1 MSFLNQISPKEKYLY
16 SLAILIMVGS
26 FFIFNSMLFSLTFS
40 FLVLL
45 IVEQRYTQAKI
56 LRKNK
61 ENFNQVESLLSIYS
75 QLKFRAPIPS
85 TRGMAAS
92 PDFLKLTMETIISNK
107 PEFIVELGS
116 GTSTIIA
123 AKTLEQLKSGFLLSI
138 DHDAKFAEQTRQ
150 RITLETLEKYSKVI
164 TSELKDI
171 TVNGESYNWYD
182 TSFLEKI
189 DRKIELL
196 IVDGPPRIINKNAR
210 FPAIPLLKKYFT
222 DNTVILLDDGGRKD
236 EQNTV
241 KLWLKELD
249 KFNVDYFNTE
259 KGTFKL
265 SKIEKYGQNKHRLEI
280 LNE

>member
-26 FFIFNSMLFSLTFS
+26 FFVFNSMLFSLTFS

-56 LRKNK
+56 LRKN
-61 ENFNQVESLLSIYS
+61 NDNYYQVESLLSIYS
-75 QLKFRAPIPS
+75 HLKFQASIPT

-92 PDFLKLTMETIISNK
+92 PDFLKLIMETIISNK
-107 PEFIVELGS
+107 PELIVELGS

-123 AKTLEQLKSGFLLSI
+123 AKTLEKLKSGFLLSI
-138 DHDAKFAEQTRQ
+138 DNDAKFAEQTRQ
-150 RITLETLEKYSKVI
+150 RITLETLEKYSEVI

-222 DNTVILLDDGGRKD
+222 DDMVILLDDGRRQD

-265 SKIEKYGQNKHRLEI
+265 SKIEEYVQNKHGLEI

>member
-26 FFIFNSMLFSLTFS
+26 FFVFNSMLFSLTFS

-107 PEFIVELGS
+107 PELIVELGS

-123 AKTLEQLKSGFLLSI
+123 AKTLEKLKSGF
-138 DHDAKFAEQTRQ
+138 
-150 RITLETLEKYSKVI
+150 YSQ
-164 TSELKDI
+164 
-171 TVNGESYNWYD
+171 
-182 TSFLEKI
+182 
-189 DRKIELL
+189 L
-196 IVDGPPRIINKNAR
+196 IMMLN
-210 FPAIPLLKKYFT
+210 L
-222 DNTVILLDDGGRKD
+222 
-236 EQNTV
+236 
-241 KLWLKELD
+241 
-249 KFNVDYFNTE
+249 
-259 KGTFKL
+259 
-265 SKIEKYGQNKHRLEI
+265 QNKHARG
-280 LNE
+280 

>member
-1 MSFLNQISPKEKYLY
+1 MSFLKKISPKEKYIY
-16 SLAILIMVGS
+16 SLSILIIMGS
-26 FFIFNSMLFSLTFS
+26 FFVFDSILLSLTFS
-40 FLVLL
+40 ILVLL

-56 LRKNK
+56 LRKN
-61 ENFNQVESLLSIYS
+61 NDNYYQVESLLSIYS
-75 QLKFRAPIPS
+75 HLKFQASIPT

-92 PDFLKLTMETIISNK
+92 PDFLKLIMETIISNK
-107 PEFIVELGS
+107 PELIVELGS

-123 AKTLEQLKSGFLLSI
+123 AKTIEKLKNGFLLSI
-138 DHDAKFAEQTRQ
+138 DNDAKFAEQTRQ
-150 RITLETLEKYSKVI
+150 RITLETLEKYSEVI

-222 DNTVILLDDGGRKD
+222 DDMVILLDDGRRKD

-265 SKIEKYGQNKHRLEI
+265 SKIEEYGQNKHGLEI

>member
-1 MSFLNQISPKEKYLY
+1 M
-16 SLAILIMVGS
+16 
-26 FFIFNSMLFSLTFS
+26 
-40 FLVLL
+40 VLL

-75 QLKFRAPIPS
+75 QLKFRASIPS

-92 PDFLKLTMETIISNK
+92 PDFLKLIMETIISNK
-107 PEFIVELGS
+107 PELIVELGS

-123 AKTLEQLKSGFLLSI
+123 AKTLEKLKSGFLLSI
-138 DHDAKFAEQTRQ
+138 DNDAKFAEQTRQ
-150 RITLETLEKYSKVI
+150 RITLETFEKYSEVI
-164 TSELKDI
+164 TSELNNI

-210 FPAIPLLKKYFT
+210 YPAIPVLKQYFKE
-222 DNTVILLDDGGRKD
+222 NTVILLDDGRRKD

-241 KLWLKELD
+241 ELWLKELD
-249 KFNVDYFNTE
+249 KFKAEYFNTE

-265 SKIEKYGQNKHRLEI
+265 SKLE
-280 LNE
+280 

>member
-26 FFIFNSMLFSLTFS
+26 FFVFNSMLFSLTFS

-92 PDFLKLTMETIISNK
+92 PDFLKLIMETIISNK
-107 PEFIVELGS
+107 PELIVELGS

-123 AKTLEQLKSGFLLSI
+123 AKTLEKLKSGFLLSI

-210 FPAIPLLKKYFT
+210 YPAIPLLKQYFKE
-222 DNTVILLDDGGRKD
+222 NMVILLDDGRRKD

-241 KLWLKELD
+241 ELWLKELD
-249 KFNVDYFNTE
+249 KFKAEYFNIE
-259 KGTFKL
+259 KSAYKL
-265 SKIEKYGQNKHRLEI
+265 SRIE
-280 LNE
+280 

>member
-1 MSFLNQISPKEKYLY
+1 MSFLKKISPKEKYIY
-16 SLAILIMVGS
+16 SLAILIIMGS
-26 FFIFNSMLFSLTFS
+26 FFVFDSILLSLAFSI
-40 FLVLL
+40 LVLL

-56 LRKNK
+56 LRKN
-61 ENFNQVESLLSIYS
+61 NDNYYQVESLLSIYS
-75 QLKFRAPIPS
+75 QLKFQASIPT

-92 PDFLKLTMETIISNK
+92 PDFLKLIMETIISNK
-107 PEFIVELGS
+107 PELIVELGS

-123 AKTLEQLKSGFLLSI
+123 AKTLEKLKSGFLLSI

-189 DRKIELL
+189 ERKIELL

-222 DNTVILLDDGGRKD
+222 DDTVILLDDGMRKD

-249 KFNVDYFNTE
+249 KFKAEYFNTE
-259 KGTFKL
+259 KGAYKL
-265 SKIEKYGQNKHRLEI
+265 SRIE
-280 LNE
+280 